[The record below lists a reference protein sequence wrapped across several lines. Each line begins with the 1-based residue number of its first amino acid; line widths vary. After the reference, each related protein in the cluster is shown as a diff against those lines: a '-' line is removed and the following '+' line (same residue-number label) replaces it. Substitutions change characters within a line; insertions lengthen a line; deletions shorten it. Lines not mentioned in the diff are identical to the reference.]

1 MGNVYVDLYNDTLKM
16 PQIKQKLLVA
26 ANIKQ
31 LQSNLVNFSLQ
42 TENKNAKEMYKGYA
56 KQMDKLLDEMS
67 GYLRE

>member
-1 MGNVYVDLYNDTLKM
+1 
-16 PQIKQKLLVA
+16 VA